1 MPEMFAAL
9 SPWNGPVRVGGIIG
23 MEAFSEGFAE
33 SGYEMPYWMYLGNN
47 DPVTNAPDLKLEL
60 GTILSLDGC
69 EIHEDGQGGLVPDEI
84 WTGEGHYTETAGYA
98 EGDRFRTSLYK
109 RKDGTVMAGM
119 TVMKDMPHGA
129 IMEQS
134 RAAWEF
140 MKHFR
145 RLGNGKKIETI

>member
-1 MPEMFAAL
+1 
-9 SPWNGPVRVGGIIG
+9 
-23 MEAFSEGFAE
+23 MEAFSEGFEE
-33 SGYEMPYWMYLGNN
+33 SGYEMPYWMYLGDN
-47 DPVTNAPDLKLEL
+47 DPVTNALDLKLEL

-145 RLGNGKKIETI
+145 RPGNGKKIEII